1 MTTRDRANPSLA
13 YPWLVVGLLMIAYT
27 LSFLDRQILALLV
40 TDIQADIG
48 ISDTKIGLLQGLA
61 FTIFYT
67 TLGIPIA
74 RVADYRNRRNL
85 IAMGVLL
92 WSMMTMLCG
101 FARDFLKLFIAR
113 MGVGVGEAALSP
125 AAYSIITDYFPR
137 KHLSKALSA
146 YAMGVYIGGGIAFT
160 VGGYLIVKLTAL
172 DLGGVPILG
181 DMAGWQ
187 LAFVCAGLPGIFVA
201 AAVYFL
207 VREPERRVS
216 VHATGTVEHLT
227 IKDAIAYLS
236 QNWRAYLPIYLGF
249 SLHAIIVFAA
259 FAWLPTQF
267 IREFG
272 FSVHEAGNLM
282 GLSMLIPGCAG
293 VLFGGFI
300 CDRLLRAGYFDAPLI
315 LGLVS
320 TVGASVPFLVANLVD
335 VSIGART
342 VLVVTSFF
350 FMAIIA
356 GPAPAAIQLVAP
368 QRLRAQLS
376 AVFLFSINAVGMTL
390 GPLLPAVFSDK
401 YLDGVGAIGDA
412 MTWVIVIAAVAAA
425 AVFLLLRI
433 DYCSLGRASRDR
445 A

>member
-1 MTTRDRANPSLA
+1 
-13 YPWLVVGLLMIAYT
+13 
-27 LSFLDRQILALLV
+27 
-40 TDIQADIG
+40 
-48 ISDTKIGLLQGLA
+48 
-61 FTIFYT
+61 
-67 TLGIPIA
+67 
-74 RVADYRNRRNL
+74 
-85 IAMGVLL
+85 
-92 WSMMTMLCG
+92 
-101 FARDFLKLFIAR
+101 
-113 MGVGVGEAALSP
+113 
-125 AAYSIITDYFPR
+125 
-137 KHLSKALSA
+137 
-146 YAMGVYIGGGIAFT
+146 
-160 VGGYLIVKLTAL
+160 
-172 DLGGVPILG
+172 
-181 DMAGWQ
+181 
-187 LAFVCAGLPGIFVA
+187 
-201 AAVYFL
+201 
-207 VREPERRVS
+207 
-216 VHATGTVEHLT
+216 
-227 IKDAIAYLS
+227 
-236 QNWRAYLPIYLGF
+236 
-249 SLHAIIVFAA
+249 
-259 FAWLPTQF
+259 
-267 IREFG
+267 
-272 FSVHEAGNLM
+272 M

>member
-1 MTTRDRANPSLA
+1 MSSRERATPSLA
-13 YPWLVVGLLMIAYT
+13 YAWLVVALLMLAYT

-40 TDIQADIG
+40 TDIQADLG

-74 RVADYRNRRNL
+74 RIADYRNRRNL
-85 IAMGVLL
+85 IAVGVLL
-92 WSMMTMLCG
+92 WSMMTVLCG
-101 FARDFLKLFIAR
+101 FARNFLNLFAAR

-137 KHLSKALSA
+137 EHLSKALSA

-160 VGGYLIVKLTAL
+160 VGGYLIVKLAAL
-172 DLGGVPILG
+172 DLGGIPILG
-181 DMAGWQ
+181 GMAGWQ

-201 AAVYFL
+201 AAVYLF
-207 VREPERRVS
+207 VREPERRVG
-216 VHATGTVEHLT
+216 VHTAGSDEHLT

-249 SLHAIIVFAA
+249 SLHAVIVFAA
-259 FAWLPTQF
+259 FAWLPTQL

-272 FSVHEAGNLM
+272 FSVQDAGNLM
-282 GLSMLIPGCAG
+282 GFSMLVPGCAG
-293 VLFGGFI
+293 VLIGGVV

-320 TVGASVPFLVANLVD
+320 TIGASLPFVVAHLVD
-335 VSIGART
+335 VSIGLRT
-342 VLVVTSFF
+342 VLVGTSFF

-368 QRLRAQLS
+368 QRMRAQLS
-376 AVFLFSINAVGMTL
+376 AVFLFSINFIGMTL

-412 MTWVIVIAAVAAA
+412 MTGIIVIAAIAAA
-425 AVFLLLRI
+425 TVFLFLRRG
-433 DYCSLGRASRDR
+433 YCSLGRASRDR